1 MSWFEIRIQVD
12 YTLEKRSSFEIFVLY
27 HYFLLM
33 FWSPFFFSFLF
44 LEFLCYYFFLVL
56 GLFLFYWDG
65 IAWIALSTMIASEIS
80 KLEFFIFSDRNV
92 KRVILLFILPYCQS
106 CDFMNTQSNRD
117 FAIRSLPSV
126 SCLLHSSFF
135 TFYFFFLFFDFFF
148 FYFKVFFLDFNF
160 NFSASTRGGNIWGLM
175 AP

>member
-92 KRVILLFILPYCQS
+92 KRVIFLFILPYRQS

-117 FAIRSLPSV
+117 FAIRSLSSV
-126 SCLLHSSFF
+126 PCLLHSSFKLF
-135 TFYFFFLFFDFFF
+135 TIFFLLLEFFFFFFFKFFFFFFFFLLLYLIQFFITFFPF
-148 FYFKVFFLDFNF
+148 
-160 NFSASTRGGNIWGLM
+160 
-175 AP
+175 